1 VQAGRAVYTIPK
13 RLYVLSKSAKG
24 ASSIQLKQPAEMAAF
39 FDARVGHYDEQM
51 QSTFQQEFTHYYQL
65 IAEPIATTQAAI

>member
-1 VQAGRAVYTIPK
+1 M
-13 RLYVLSKSAKG
+13 
-24 ASSIQLKQPAEMAAF
+24 QLKQPAEMAAF